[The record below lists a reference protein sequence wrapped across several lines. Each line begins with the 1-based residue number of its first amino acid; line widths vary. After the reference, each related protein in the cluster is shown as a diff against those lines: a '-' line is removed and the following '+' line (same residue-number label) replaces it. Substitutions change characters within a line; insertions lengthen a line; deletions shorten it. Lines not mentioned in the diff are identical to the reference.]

1 MKWRLSTGILLYSLI
16 SEDDCQESGYGRER
30 LIAPT
35 VGGGGRRVPQLSIL
49 PVGGPQ
55 QEFPVRTS
63 EFGELA
69 L

>member
-16 SEDDCQESGYGRER
+16 SEDDCQESGYRRER
-30 LIAPT
+30 LIAPA
-35 VGGGGRRVPQLSIL
+35 VGGGRRVPQLSIL

-63 EFGELA
+63 EFEELA